1 MANGKEK
8 LVNDISGLLIEAQN
22 GEFGDFINTKYASP
36 KSELVN
42 QLMFLIK
49 NTQNGLYDD

>member
-1 MANGKEK
+1 MENGKEK
-8 LVNDISGLLIEAQN
+8 LVNDISGLLTEAQN
-22 GEFGDFINTKYASP
+22 GEFGDFTNTKYDSP

-49 NTQNGLYDD
+49 NTQNGLYD